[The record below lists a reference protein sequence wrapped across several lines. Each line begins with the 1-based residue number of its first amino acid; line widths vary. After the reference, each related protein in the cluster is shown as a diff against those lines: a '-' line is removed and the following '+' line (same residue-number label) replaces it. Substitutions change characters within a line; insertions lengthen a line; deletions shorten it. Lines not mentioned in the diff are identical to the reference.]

1 MSTALPVGSYRSR
14 NDSMGSSEKISV
26 SVGGE
31 ELAWAKKRAKQLRT
45 SLSAVVSEALQRQRQ
60 LEAGWQLLDEL
71 GTDDITERDLAAIR
85 KELGW
90 PTPRFR
96 PRPESATGRSK
107 ARRSPVRK
115 P

>member
-1 MSTALPVGSYRSR
+1 
-14 NDSMGSSEKISV
+14 MGSSEKISV
-26 SVGGE
+26 SVSGE

-71 GTDDITERDLAAIR
+71 GTDDITESDLAAVR

-90 PTPRFR
+90 PTPRFQ
-96 PRPESATGRSK
+96 PRAVNASGRNR
-107 ARRSPVRK
+107 ARRSQRRK
-115 P
+115 A